1 MDRSKFLKTA
11 GALLPLS
18 LCSKNALLGAMNTHQ
33 KLSPDDDQSF
43 NTGDLAL
50 RSASK
55 IPPYLQKGD
64 CIGITSPSGHIQY
77 KELLPAISRI
87 KSWGLTF
94 KTGQT
99 IGLKDGTFGG
109 TDQQRATDF
118 QLMLEDPAIKAI
130 LCARGGYGAVRIID
144 RIDFSSLNKNPKWI
158 IGFSDATVFHM
169 HIAHNY
175 HMATLHSKMCNS
187 FPDNWDKATEQ
198 QKATIDSIRD
208 ALMNTQKMH
217 YRSLMNP
224 MNRSGSAE
232 AELIGGNMRTI
243 ENLSGTR
250 SSLEA
255 AGKILFLE
263 ETHEYLYNMDR
274 MLWNLE
280 RTGQLKHLKGLIIGA
295 MIRTPQRDPND
306 EMNKSIYELVMEKV
320 KEYNYPVTFD
330 FPVGHIVENY
340 ALKCGVPHRLDV
352 TTIGTTLTE
361 L

>member
-1 MDRSKFLKTA
+1 MNRIKFLKTA

-18 LCSKNALLGAMNTHQ
+18 LFHKKALLAAKGSSSTVDEMD
-33 KLSPDDDQSF
+33 SV
-43 NTGDLAL
+43 L
-50 RSASK
+50 RADSK

-77 KELLPAISRI
+77 KELLPAIQQI

-109 TDQQRATDF
+109 TDQQRAADF
-118 QLMLEDPAIKAI
+118 QQMLDDPSIRAI
-130 LCARGGYGAVRIID
+130 LCARGGYGAIRIID
-144 RIDFSSLNKNPKWI
+144 QIDFSSLNHNPKWI
-158 IGFSDATVFHM
+158 IGFSDATVFHT

-175 HMATLHSKMCNS
+175 HLATLHSKMCNS
-187 FPDNWDKATEQ
+187 FPDNWASATAQ
-198 QKATIDSIRD
+198 QQATINSIRD
-208 ALMNTQKMH
+208 ALMNTKKMS
-217 YRSLMNP
+217 YQSLVNP
-224 MNRSGSAE
+224 MNRTGRAQG
-232 AELIGGNMRTI
+232 ELIGGNMRTI

-274 MLWNLE
+274 MLWNLS
-280 RTGQLKHLKGLIIGA
+280 RTGQLRHLKGLIIGA
-295 MIRTPQRDPND
+295 MIRTPQKDPND
-306 EMNKSIYELVMEKV
+306 EMNRSIYELVMEKV
-320 KEYNYPVTFD
+320 RDYDYPVTFD

-340 ALKCGVPHRLDV
+340 ALKCGVQHRLEV
-352 TTIGTTLTE
+352 TTVGTTLVE
-361 L
+361 S

>member
-1 MDRSKFLKTA
+1 MNRSKFLKTA

-18 LCSKNALLGAMNTHQ
+18 LCGKNALLGATGTSQNLPSDT
-33 KLSPDDDQSF
+33 DQPLDSANAAF
-43 NTGDLAL
+43 
-50 RSASK
+50 RSAST
-55 IPPYLQKGD
+55 IPPYLKKGD

-77 KELLPAISRI
+77 KELLPAIQRI

-109 TDQQRATDF
+109 TDQQRTVDF
-118 QLMLEDPAIKAI
+118 QRMLEDPDIKAI
-130 LCARGGYGAVRIID
+130 LCARGGYGAIRIID

-158 IGFSDATVFHM
+158 IGFSDATVFHI

-175 HMATLHSKMCNS
+175 HLATLHSKMCNS
-187 FPDNWDKATEQ
+187 FPDNWEKATSQ
-198 QKATIDSIRD
+198 QRATIDSIRD
-208 ALMNTQKMH
+208 ALMDTKKMH
-217 YRSLMNP
+217 YQSLMNP
-224 MNRSGSAE
+224 MNRLGSAE
-232 AELIGGNMRTI
+232 GELIGGNMRTI

-280 RTGQLKHLKGLIIGA
+280 RSGQLKHLKGLIIGA
-295 MIRTPQRDPND
+295 MIRTPQRNADD
-306 EMNKSIYELVMEKV
+306 ELNKSIYELVMEKV
-320 KEYNYPVTFD
+320 KDFTYPVTFD

-340 ALKCGVPHRLDV
+340 ALKCGVPHRLEV
-352 TTIGTTLTE
+352 TTIGTTLRE
-361 L
+361 S